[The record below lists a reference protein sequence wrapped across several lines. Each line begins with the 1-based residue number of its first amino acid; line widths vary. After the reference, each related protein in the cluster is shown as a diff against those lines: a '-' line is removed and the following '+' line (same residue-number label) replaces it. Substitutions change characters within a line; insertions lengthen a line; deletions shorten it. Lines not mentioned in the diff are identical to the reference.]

1 MSFGRKLMG
10 PVGWRCPK
18 LPDSIDDCWLSDERG
33 KWNAQPAG
41 LPSLLESFI
50 QTAKLYDILD
60 EILDR
65 EELHDPVTPA
75 TDAAVTSRA
84 TPNTRTLLELDSMA
98 MEWRDQLPA
107 HLRYDPT
114 SESSTETNAVTAD
127 GFMIPSGD
135 LLVQAKRL
143 YLRYC
148 RPLTGFPRRVTDRMR
163 FLHVRMLILRPA
175 LDHLFEVQQDNQQ
188 STEGRAVDAPLE
200 VMVLQNIAEQCVRS
214 AQRLAEFLDAE
225 IRSQDL
231 IAWWY
236 NVGRR

>member
-10 PVGWRCPK
+10 PIGWRCPK
-18 LPDSIDDCWLSDERG
+18 LPDSIDDSRLSDEPG

-75 TDAAVTSRA
+75 TDAPTISRA
-84 TPNTRTLLELDSMA
+84 IPNTRTLLELDSMV
-98 MEWRDQLPA
+98 MDWWGQLPMY
-107 HLRYDPT
+107 LRYDPNCT
-114 SESSTETNAVTAD
+114 AFTESGVVTAD
-127 GFMIPSGD
+127 GFPIPSDD

-148 RPLTGFPRRVTDRMR
+148 RPAVCHAIILTMLGFCT
-163 FLHVRMLILRPA
+163 
-175 LDHLFEVQQDNQQ
+175 
-188 STEGRAVDAPLE
+188 SG
-200 VMVLQNIAEQCVRS
+200 CS
-214 AQRLAEFLDAE
+214 SCAQRWITYSRGNKTASRA
-225 IRSQDL
+225 RR
-231 IAWWY
+231 
-236 NVGRR
+236 GRR